1 MKLKTSL
8 MTLAVCSVVPL
19 AVFASIAVVVL
30 VEDRRE
36 TLRRETSG
44 RAVSAMS
51 AVDAKLRG
59 SITTLEALATSG
71 SLRAG
76 DLKSFYDE
84 ARRVLATQPE
94 WLNLGLATAEGEQ
107 LIDAILPFGESAS
120 FARDSAFD
128 RAVETGKPAVGE
140 VMTGTAVR
148 DPVVRIRLP
157 VSFDGKVRYVLSA
170 PLKSS
175 AFLELLRAQRIDPG
189 WGIALID
196 HNRKLVAR
204 IPDLPVGTPVSAALG
219 AELARSGQG
228 WIRATSREGIDTY
241 MSYVTSALSG
251 WTLAIAIPVGIVE
264 AATWQALGIAG
275 GGALV
280 ALAFAL
286 MLAWLMARRIE
297 APVAALADATVAMA
311 HGSDAAVETSGRI
324 EEVFR
329 LQKAFREASRAVR
342 QRRELAER
350 EKAALEREQQALRAS
365 DTAKD
370 EFIAMLSHEL
380 RNPLGALAGAVHVL
394 KSAKLADPHAV
405 RAREVAERQTSHMT
419 RLVEDLLDV
428 SRIVSGK
435 ANLQPERFDLGEAS
449 RQLVDTWRASGRF
462 SGRAVLLHA
471 RPVRV
476 YADRARMEQ
485 ILINLL
491 DNAIKFTPAGAT
503 IRVDVGQQDAQAILR
518 VDDEG
523 DGIDAD
529 ALPHVFDLF
538 SQGRQ
543 DLARRKG
550 GLGIGL
556 AIVKRLAE
564 MQGASVEARSAGN
577 GRGSSFIVRM
587 PVCDE
592 LLAGVDEA
600 PASAASPSV
609 PSPRRILLIDDNDD
623 MRAMLRLTL
632 AGAGRDV
639 QEARDGA
646 SGLIR
651 AAEAKPDVVLVDLG
665 LPDIDGYEVARRLR
679 ARPDG
684 AGLRL
689 IALTGYGQDEDRRR
703 AAEAGFDA
711 HLTKPVTPEL
721 LERAIVAVSARAKPE
736 ESGAAIDLR

>member
-1 MKLKTSL
+1 
-8 MTLAVCSVVPL
+8 
-19 AVFASIAVVVL
+19 
-30 VEDRRE
+30 
-36 TLRRETSG
+36 
-44 RAVSAMS
+44 
-51 AVDAKLRG
+51 
-59 SITTLEALATSG
+59 
-71 SLRAG
+71 
-76 DLKSFYDE
+76 
-84 ARRVLATQPE
+84 
-94 WLNLGLATAEGEQ
+94 
-107 LIDAILPFGESAS
+107 
-120 FARDSAFD
+120 
-128 RAVETGKPAVGE
+128 
-140 VMTGTAVR
+140 
-148 DPVVRIRLP
+148 
-157 VSFDGKVRYVLSA
+157 
-170 PLKSS
+170 
-175 AFLELLRAQRIDPG
+175 
-189 WGIALID
+189 
-196 HNRKLVAR
+196 
-204 IPDLPVGTPVSAALG
+204 
-219 AELARSGQG
+219 
-228 WIRATSREGIDTY
+228 
-241 MSYVTSALSG
+241 
-251 WTLAIAIPVGIVE
+251 
-264 AATWQALGIAG
+264 
-275 GGALV
+275 
-280 ALAFAL
+280 
-286 MLAWLMARRIE
+286 
-297 APVAALADATVAMA
+297 
-311 HGSDAAVETSGRI
+311 
-324 EEVFR
+324 
-329 LQKAFREASRAVR
+329 
-342 QRRELAER
+342 
-350 EKAALEREQQALRAS
+350 
-365 DTAKD
+365 
-370 EFIAMLSHEL
+370 
-380 RNPLGALAGAVHVL
+380 
-394 KSAKLADPHAV
+394 
-405 RAREVAERQTSHMT
+405 
-419 RLVEDLLDV
+419 
-428 SRIVSGK
+428 
-435 ANLQPERFDLGEAS
+435 
-449 RQLVDTWRASGRF
+449 
-462 SGRAVLLHA
+462 
-471 RPVRV
+471 
-476 YADRARMEQ
+476 MEQ

-736 ESGAAIDLR
+736 ESGAAIELR

>member
-19 AVFASIAVVVL
+19 AIFASIAVVVL

-491 DNAIKFTPAGAT
+491 DNAIKFTPAGTT